1 MTLTLARLKRR
12 YFTITALFWFA
23 NVLPA
28 AILVLFAQARGL
40 DLLQVGFVFGAYTLT
55 IVLLEVPTG
64 GLADTM
70 GRRRVTLIAVGVLL
84 ISHLILASAFTFW
97 QFLAF
102 AFVGGTGR
110 ALISGAPEAWF
121 IDGLKTI
128 DEKMDIQPPLAQAE
142 VFSTTALAL
151 ATLLGGFLPDWFAFL
166 PDTETALLAPL
177 SVPILGSALCFVL
190 LGVAVFTLMLEPRLV
205 LTEDDDTAG
214 IAKLSKL
221 LKEAFVLSAS
231 SSTILL
237 LLLTNVLSGFALLGL
252 ENFWQ
257 PFFSNLLGERE
268 RNTYLFGIILAG
280 SFGLV
285 SLGSLTSIGL
295 SRLLN
300 KRYALIAAIA
310 EVAQA
315 GFIVLLAFQ
324 TNVFVAAPLFWM
336 TYFSRGVMGSPQA
349 TLLNNEVPNAKRS
362 SMLSIQ
368 SLTFSLGGFLGSVSL
383 GYLADTFSIQVAWT
397 VGGAPLVIA
406 VICYLVI
413 AVKQSKPKEVPETK
427 DT

>member
-1 MTLTLARLKRR
+1 MPRLEAWTFYKSVSFSALTR
-12 YFTITALFWFA
+12 
-23 NVLPA
+23 
-28 AILVLFAQARGL
+28 
-40 DLLQVGFVFGAYTLT
+40 LT

-64 GLADTM
+64 GLADTV
-70 GRRRVTLIAVGVLL
+70 GRRRVTLIAIGVLL
-84 ISHLILASAFTFW
+84 VAHLILVSAFALW
-97 QFLAF
+97 HFLAF
-102 AFVGGTGR
+102 ALVGGAGR

-128 DEKMDIQPPLAQAE
+128 DEEMDIQPPLAQAE
-142 VFSTTALAL
+142 VFSTVSLAL

-190 LGVAVFTLMLEPRLV
+190 LGIAVSMLMLEPRPV
-205 LTEDDDTAG
+205 IAEEDDTSG
-214 IAKLSKL
+214 VAKLGKL
-221 LKEAFVLSAS
+221 LKEAFRLSAS

-237 LLLTNVLSGFALLGL
+237 LLLTSVVSGFALLGL

-268 RNTYLFGIILAG
+268 GNTYLFGIILAG

-285 SLGSLTSIGL
+285 SLGSLVSIGL

-300 KRYALIAAIA
+300 KRYALVAAIA

-324 TNVFVAAPLFWM
+324 TNVFVATPLFWM

-368 SLTFSLGGFLGSVSL
+368 SLAFSLGGFLGSVSL
-383 GYLADTFSIQVAWT
+383 GYLADTFSIQVAWL
-397 VGGAPLVIA
+397 VGGTSLVVA
-406 VICYLVI
+406 VICYLII
-413 AVKQSKPKEVPETK
+413 AAQHPQPKEGSSETPS
-427 DT
+427 